1 VASHRERELDPTSYV
16 VCGVLPDAGARAAA
30 HSSTPR
36 PVRVRARL
44 VIRRPRHQGAT
55 HAGGREIDMR
65 HIQDGKAK
73 MLG

>member
-1 VASHRERELDPTSYV
+1 MVSHSERELNPTSQRLWGAAGCWGQG
-16 VCGVLPDAGARAAA
+16 CGPQQ
-30 HSSTPR
+30 HPR